1 MVVGVVGVG
10 SRDGLL
16 DPEEVVDVAEFGGG
30 LGMGR
35 YDVGVGVVVLRG
47 DNVLEALPGE
57 VVVLGVVEILNAG
70 APFLFAHIR
79 IIMETRSLVLFHEF
93 TKHLKT
99 TLTEGNAV
107 IDQ

>member
-10 SRDGLL
+10 SGDGLL
-16 DPEEVVDVAEFGGG
+16 DPEEVVDVAELGCG

-79 IIMETRSLVLFHEF
+79 IIMETIQSCSIPTSL
-93 TKHLKT
+93 
-99 TLTEGNAV
+99 
-107 IDQ
+107 